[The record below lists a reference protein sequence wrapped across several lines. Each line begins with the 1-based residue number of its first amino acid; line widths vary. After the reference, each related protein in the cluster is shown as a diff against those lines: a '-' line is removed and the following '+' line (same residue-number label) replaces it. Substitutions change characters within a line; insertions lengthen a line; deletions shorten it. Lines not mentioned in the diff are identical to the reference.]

1 MDGNAIA
8 DVVTQYM
15 AAWNEPDATT
25 RDALLEQC
33 WSDSGVYLDP
43 KVSLAGR
50 EALARTSPRFRPRG
64 PARGWNS

>member
-25 RDALLEQC
+25 RDALLAQC
-33 WSDSGVYLDP
+33 WSDSGVYIDP
-43 KVSLAGR
+43 KV
-50 EALARTSPRFRPRG
+50 
-64 PARGWNS
+64 